1 MNIYDIAKE
10 AGVSIATVSRVLNN
24 KGTVSAATRARVEAI
39 LKQNNYTPSAI
50 ARGMVSKS
58 MRTVAVLTVDIRVPH
73 YARTAY
79 TIEREFSRRGYEVI
93 LCNTGGD
100 RAETLRYL
108 QAVNQKQVDGI
119 VLVGSV
125 FDTICQGAEMEK
137 LLSGVPVVLANGK
150 LDLPN
155 AYSVTV
161 DDKYG
166 VSLAVEHLVARGR
179 KNIYYIK
186 DRDTDSAKSKRDGFL
201 EAMRR
206 NGLEFADHVLE
217 AGETLASGMETVQAL
232 LAQGIVPD
240 GIVCGEDLTAAGALK
255 ALLRAGLRVPG
266 QVAVVGFNNSDY
278 AHLCEPVL
286 TSVDNKPEQV
296 ALLCVQL
303 LESSI
308 ERSEAYSSVVLQPEL
323 AQGETAEGS
332 DRREGNIGSAAP
344 HPPLRGTFPQGE
356 GVTVVGVG
364 VPDDPQHV
372 TAAITIER

>member
-125 FDTICQGAEMEK
+125 FDTICQGTEMEK
-137 LLSGVPVVLANGK
+137 LLTGVPVVLANGK

-179 KNIYYIK
+179 KSIYYIK

-206 NGLEFADHVLE
+206 NR
-217 AGETLASGMETVQAL
+217 AGICRPCAGSRRDA
-232 LAQGIVPD
+232 GIRHGD
-240 GIVCGEDLTAAGALK
+240 GAGAAGAGH
-255 ALLRAGLRVPG
+255 RAGRYRLRRRPDGGRSAESPAARGAACAGAGRRRGV
-266 QVAVVGFNNSDY
+266 QQFR
-278 AHLCEPVL
+278 LCAPV
-286 TSVDNKPEQV
+286 
-296 ALLCVQL
+296 
-303 LESSI
+303 
-308 ERSEAYSSVVLQPEL
+308 
-323 AQGETAEGS
+323 
-332 DRREGNIGSAAP
+332 
-344 HPPLRGTFPQGE
+344 
-356 GVTVVGVG
+356 
-364 VPDDPQHV
+364 
-372 TAAITIER
+372 

>member
-137 LLSGVPVVLANGK
+137 LLTGVPVVLAK
-150 LDLPN
+150 R
-155 AYSVTV
+155 
-161 DDKYG
+161 K
-166 VSLAVEHLVARGR
+166 ARPAQRLLGHGR
-179 KNIYYIK
+179 
-186 DRDTDSAKSKRDGFL
+186 R
-201 EAMRR
+201 
-206 NGLEFADHVLE
+206 
-217 AGETLASGMETVQAL
+217 
-232 LAQGIVPD
+232 
-240 GIVCGEDLTAAGALK
+240 
-255 ALLRAGLRVPG
+255 
-266 QVAVVGFNNSDY
+266 
-278 AHLCEPVL
+278 
-286 TSVDNKPEQV
+286 
-296 ALLCVQL
+296 
-303 LESSI
+303 
-308 ERSEAYSSVVLQPEL
+308 
-323 AQGETAEGS
+323 
-332 DRREGNIGSAAP
+332 
-344 HPPLRGTFPQGE
+344 
-356 GVTVVGVG
+356 
-364 VPDDPQHV
+364 
-372 TAAITIER
+372 

>member
-108 QAVNQKQVDGI
+108 QVVNQKQVDGI

-125 FDTICQGAEMEK
+125 FDTICQGTEMEK
-137 LLSGVPVVLANGK
+137 LLTGVPVVLANGK

-179 KNIYYIK
+179 RNIYYI
-186 DRDTDSAKSKRDGFL
+186 RTATRTVPRPSATAFWKPCA
-201 EAMRR
+201 AMGWNLPTMCWKQARR
-206 NGLEFADHVLE
+206 WHPAWRRCRRCWRR
-217 AGETLASGMETVQAL
+217 ASCRTV
-232 LAQGIVPD
+232 
-240 GIVCGEDLTAAGALK
+240 
-255 ALLRAGLRVPG
+255 
-266 QVAVVGFNNSDY
+266 S
-278 AHLCEPVL
+278 
-286 TSVDNKPEQV
+286 
-296 ALLCVQL
+296 
-303 LESSI
+303 
-308 ERSEAYSSVVLQPEL
+308 
-323 AQGETAEGS
+323 
-332 DRREGNIGSAAP
+332 SAAK
-344 HPPLRGTFPQGE
+344 T
-356 GVTVVGVG
+356 
-364 VPDDPQHV
+364 
-372 TAAITIER
+372 

>member
-39 LKQNNYTPSAI
+39 LKENNYTPSAI

-108 QAVNQKQVDGI
+108 QVVNQKQVDGI

-186 DRDTDSAKSKRDGFL
+186 DRDTDSAKAKRDGFL

-217 AGETLASGMETVQAL
+217 AGETLVSSMETVQAL
-232 LAQGIVPD
+232 LTQGIVPD

-266 QVAVVGFNNSDY
+266 QVAIVGFNNSDY

-323 AQGETAEGS
+323 AQGETS
-332 DRREGNIGSAAP
+332 
-344 HPPLRGTFPQGE
+344 
-356 GVTVVGVG
+356 
-364 VPDDPQHV
+364 
-372 TAAITIER
+372 

>member
-1 MNIYDIAKE
+1 MLFR
-10 AGVSIATVSRVLNN
+10 S
-24 KGTVSAATRARVEAI
+24 
-39 LKQNNYTPSAI
+39 
-50 ARGMVSKS
+50 
-58 MRTVAVLTVDIRVPH
+58 
-73 YARTAY
+73 
-79 TIEREFSRRGYEVI
+79 
-93 LCNTGGD
+93 
-100 RAETLRYL
+100 
-108 QAVNQKQVDGI
+108 
-119 VLVGSV
+119 
-125 FDTICQGAEMEK
+125 
-137 LLSGVPVVLANGK
+137 NGK

-179 KNIYYIK
+179 KSIYYIK

-255 ALLRAGLRVPG
+255 ALLRAGLRVPE

-323 AQGETAEGS
+323 AQGETS
-332 DRREGNIGSAAP
+332 
-344 HPPLRGTFPQGE
+344 
-356 GVTVVGVG
+356 
-364 VPDDPQHV
+364 
-372 TAAITIER
+372 

>member
-179 KNIYYIK
+179 KSIYY
-186 DRDTDSAKSKRDGFL
+186 
-201 EAMRR
+201 M
-206 NGLEFADHVLE
+206 
-217 AGETLASGMETVQAL
+217 
-232 LAQGIVPD
+232 
-240 GIVCGEDLTAAGALK
+240 
-255 ALLRAGLRVPG
+255 LRAGLRVPE

-323 AQGETAEGS
+323 AQGEAS
-332 DRREGNIGSAAP
+332 
-344 HPPLRGTFPQGE
+344 
-356 GVTVVGVG
+356 
-364 VPDDPQHV
+364 
-372 TAAITIER
+372 

>member
-125 FDTICQGAEMEK
+125 FDTICQGTEMEK
-137 LLSGVPVVLANGK
+137 LLTGVPVVLANGK

-155 AYSVTV
+155 AYSVT
-161 DDKYG
+161 
-166 VSLAVEHLVARGR
+166 
-179 KNIYYIK
+179 
-186 DRDTDSAKSKRDGFL
+186 
-201 EAMRR
+201 
-206 NGLEFADHVLE
+206 
-217 AGETLASGMETVQAL
+217 ASRWRWS
-232 LAQGIVPD
+232 IS
-240 GIVCGEDLTAAGALK
+240 
-255 ALLRAGLRVPG
+255 LRVD
-266 QVAVVGFNNSDY
+266 ARIST
-278 AHLCEPVL
+278 
-286 TSVDNKPEQV
+286 TSRTATRTVPSPSATAFWKPCAAMGWNLPTTCWKQ
-296 ALLCVQL
+296 A
-303 LESSI
+303 
-308 ERSEAYSSVVLQPEL
+308 
-323 AQGETAEGS
+323 
-332 DRREGNIGSAAP
+332 RRWHPAWRRCRRCWRRASCRTVSSAAK
-344 HPPLRGTFPQGE
+344 T
-356 GVTVVGVG
+356 
-364 VPDDPQHV
+364 
-372 TAAITIER
+372 